1 MSSAI
6 MKSHGQ
12 IFMYTDIFTSL
23 GYILSTGIVGN
34 SVFILLKDF
43 QTIFQSNCPI
53 LHSPPTSAMYVNL
66 KHFFKEREM
75 MMLPIIDKIFLMEHY
90 I

>member
-53 LHSPPTSAMYVNL
+53 LHSPPHLSHVCE
-66 KHFFKEREM
+66 FKTLFQGEGN
-75 MMLPIIDKIFLMEHY
+75 DDATY
-90 I
+90 N